1 MKGFYSLA
9 ILAIVFI
16 VFIGCEKS
24 KVPSNEKEYSSLALG
39 ISEKSNRRSAGSSS
53 YKLSEVTHAL
63 LTITKDDAVYEDYDL
78 KQVKMSQWGASAEF
92 STQQIKLL
100 VANGY
105 KLTKF
110 ELQNKDNKTIFAAP
124 IKGSKYAAYV
134 SKPLSID
141 FNITSGGNSKVE
153 IEVVS
158 TENATPS
165 DFGYVS
171 FIVKLTGNKDHNDM
185 VFVKGS
191 TFKLNSHKGDN
202 EISYNVTLSDFYI
215 CKYEVTQELWFKI
228 MGTKPLN
235 YKGGKLPVVNISW
248 DEMQTF
254 IRRLNQK
261 TGKKYRLP
269 TEAELIYASIGGEKS
284 KGYEFSGSNTLNDV
298 AWSADNSNRA
308 LQIVGTKLPN
318 ELGIYD
324 MSGNV
329 HEMCADKTDDTLPI
343 NYSSTDVTDPIDTKG
358 DIRIYRGG
366 SFDNQSEL
374 YFHVNCHD
382 NHAFWHG
389 RTRNHSYKGTKYGN
403 VGFRLACD
411 K

>member
-1 MKGFYSLA
+1 MRVFYSIAVIA
-9 ILAIVFI
+9 ITFMLFT
-16 VFIGCEKS
+16 GCEKS
-24 KVPSNEKEYSSLALG
+24 EVSSKEKEYSSLKLG
-39 ISEKSNRRSAGSSS
+39 ISEKSSRRSAGASS

-63 LTITKDDAVYEDYDL
+63 ITITKDGAIYENYDL
-78 KQVKMSQWGASAEF
+78 QHVKMSQWGSSAEF

-134 SKPLSID
+134 SNPLSID
-141 FNITSGGNSKVE
+141 FNITSGDNSKIEV
-153 IEVVS
+153 EVVS

-171 FIVKLTGNKDHNDM
+171 FIVKLAGNKDHNDM

-191 TFKLNSHKGDN
+191 TFKLNSSKGN
-202 EISYNVTLSDFYI
+202 SEISYNVTLSDFYI

-228 MGTKPLN
+228 MGKKPLN

-248 DEMQTF
+248 EEMQTF
-254 IRRLNQK
+254 IAKLNQK

-269 TEAELIYASIGGEKS
+269 TEAELIYASIGGVKS
-284 KGYEFSGSNTLNDV
+284 KGYEFSGGNTLNDV
-298 AWSADNSNRA
+298 AWSANNSNGTI
-308 LQIVGTKLPN
+308 QIVGTKKPN

-329 HEMCADKTDDTLPI
+329 YEMCADKTDNTYPI
-343 NYSSTDVTDPIDTKG
+343 NYSTTDVTDPVGTKG
-358 DIRIYRGG
+358 NIRIYRGG
-366 SFDNQSEL
+366 GFDDKSEL

-382 NHAFWHG
+382 NHAVWQ
-389 RTRNHSYKGTKYGN
+389 RVRNHCYISTKFGS